1 MQHYER
7 QGIRSMQAFRVRA
20 SQCGHPTGTL
30 DFSAV
35 GLRQAVL
42 ETQNSTRNTMLRA
55 SVLCGTAGSHRALLS
70 LDLDMHAATR
80 HLGFSL
86 FILYVHLMVAVM

>member
-1 MQHYER
+1 MLHLAR
-7 QGIRSMQAFRVRA
+7 WLAGRARVHA
-20 SQCGHPTGTL
+20 DATG
-30 DFSAV
+30 
-35 GLRQAVL
+35 
-42 ETQNSTRNTMLRA
+42 
-55 SVLCGTAGSHRALLS
+55 ALLS